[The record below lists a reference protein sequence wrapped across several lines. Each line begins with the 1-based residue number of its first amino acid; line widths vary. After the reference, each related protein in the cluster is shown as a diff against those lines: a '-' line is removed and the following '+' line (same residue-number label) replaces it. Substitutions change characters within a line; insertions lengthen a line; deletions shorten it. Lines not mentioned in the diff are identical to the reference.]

1 MNFLIISLARCGS
14 TSLQKSISNHY
25 NLKIVFEPYAAWG
38 LQRRKYSF
46 ENVVVKTILHQI
58 DNKEFRLGNLPES
71 HFEKCF
77 NFYLN
82 LSNKFDKVILLSRE
96 NTKEHAESLFNLYNG
111 NPFDVKYVYN
121 QTEDITPI
129 VNQLILENKYLK
141 KLSESLGLP
150 IDTYES
156 IYYGNGL
163 SDKSIQ
169 LDFSVLDT
177 KNKLRQI
184 NVPKTLL

>member
-58 DNKEFRLGNLPES
+58 DNKEFRLGNLLES

-82 LSNKFDKVILLSRE
+82 LSNLSSILLIFL
-96 NTKEHAESLFNLYNG
+96 SL
-111 NPFDVKYVYN
+111 PK
-121 QTEDITPI
+121 
-129 VNQLILENKYLK
+129 
-141 KLSESLGLP
+141 SSLNIADGFQ
-150 IDTYES
+150 
-156 IYYGNGL
+156 G
-163 SDKSIQ
+163 
-169 LDFSVLDT
+169 SVSS
-177 KNKLRQI
+177 
-184 NVPKTLL
+184 

>member
-38 LQRRKYSF
+38 LQRRKYLF

-141 KLSESLGLP
+141 KLSESLNLP

-163 SDKSIQ
+163 SDKSIK

-184 NVPKTLL
+184 NVSKTLL